1 MPLTGKH
8 AVQVHGV
15 QALLC
20 RAALCG
26 GGLGA
31 PPGEAAPAAAAAAA
45 AAARVVGAAR
55 IPWPWPAR
63 QLCSD
68 ALLQG
73 RFCLSASNRSSA
85 LFVTAS
91 QLGMSG

>member
-1 MPLTGKH
+1 MLLTGKH

-20 RAALCG
+20 GAALCG
-26 GGLGA
+26 GGLRA
-31 PPGEAAPAAAAAAA
+31 PPGEAAPAAAAAEA
-45 AAARVVGAAR
+45 AAARILRAAR
-55 IPWPWPAR
+55 VPWPWPTR

-73 RFCLSASNRSSA
+73 RFVCQQASVHLHSLLVIAN
-85 LFVTAS
+85 
-91 QLGMSG
+91 LG